1 MTRTAIKN
9 LTSAQLIEELQHI
22 AHFPHRYDNR
32 VERKAS
38 IANELAARA
47 QSPTLPTS
55 IIVLEKD

>member
-1 MTRTAIKN
+1 MEDCKSMS
-9 LTSAQLIEELQHI
+9 SAQLVEELQRI

-38 IANELAARA
+38 IANELAARV

-55 IIVLEKD
+55 IIVLEK